1 MSLNIKKVMDNY
13 GFNNGSNDGYFIK
26 VDDFLDMLNI
36 NYTFESLYDL
46 MDCLN
51 DSGSYYLGDKISEYC
66 DDIMVD
72 IYYYTLREW
81 AVDNYGYIEEA
92 VDAFGIGE
100 KFDFHGVIQQ
110 GQYLAYTQE
119 MNELVSKFLEYI
131 ENNYKI

>member
-1 MSLNIKKVMDNY
+1 MSLNVKKVMDNY
-13 GFNNGSNDGYFIK
+13 GFNNGSNNGYFVK
-26 VDDFLDMLNI
+26 VDDLLDMLNT

-51 DSGSYYLGDKISEYC
+51 DRGSYYLGDKISEYC
-66 DDIMVD
+66 DGMID
-72 IYYYTLREW
+72 IYYYDLRKW

-92 VDAFGIGE
+92 VDEFGIGE

-110 GQYLAYTQE
+110 GQYFAYTQE
-119 MNELVSKFLEYI
+119 MYELVSEFLDYI